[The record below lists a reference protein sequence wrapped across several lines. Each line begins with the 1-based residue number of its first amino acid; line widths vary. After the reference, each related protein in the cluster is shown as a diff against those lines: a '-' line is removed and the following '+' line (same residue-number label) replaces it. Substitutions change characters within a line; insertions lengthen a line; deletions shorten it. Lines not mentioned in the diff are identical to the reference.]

1 MSGHSKWSQIKHK
14 KAITDARRS
23 KIFSK
28 LAAMISIAVR
38 KGGKDPESNP
48 SLRLAIEKAKEF
60 NMPKENIERAIQRGS
75 GELAGTKL
83 EEITYEAYG
92 PGGIGIL
99 IKTITDN
106 KNRTAGEIKKILN
119 ENDGKLAESGSVS
132 FQFEEKSFLTIAK
145 SDFSEDLCLSLI
157 EKGMEGFEEREE
169 EIIIFSQPKNFSSLK
184 QFLEEKNVKILST
197 GLEPVA
203 KQKQEVDQEIKKKL
217 EKLFEELEEQ
227 NEVEEIYS
235 TLKV

>member
-1 MSGHSKWSQIKHK
+1 
-14 KAITDARRS
+14 
-23 KIFSK
+23 
-28 LAAMISIAVR
+28 
-38 KGGKDPESNP
+38 
-48 SLRLAIEKAKEF
+48 
-60 NMPKENIERAIQRGS
+60 
-75 GELAGTKL
+75 
-83 EEITYEAYG
+83 
-92 PGGIGIL
+92 L

-145 SDFSEDLCLSLI
+145 NDFSEDLCLSLI

>member
-145 SDFSEDLCLSLI
+145 NDFSEDLCLSLI
-157 EKGMEGFEEREE
+157 EKGIEGFEEREE

>member
-184 QFLEEKNVKILST
+184 QFLEEKNIKILSS

>member
-145 SDFSEDLCLSLI
+145 NDFSEDLCLSLI

>member
-92 PGGIGIL
+92 PGGVGIL

-145 SDFSEDLCLSLI
+145 NDFSEDLCLSLI

>member
-145 SDFSEDLCLSLI
+145 NDFSEDLCLSLI

-184 QFLEEKNVKILST
+184 QFLEEKNIKILSS

>member
-145 SDFSEDLCLSLI
+145 NDFSEDLCLSVI

>member
-75 GELAGTKL
+75 GELAGAKL

-145 SDFSEDLCLSLI
+145 NDFSEDLCLSLI
-157 EKGMEGFEEREE
+157 EKGMESFEEKEE

-184 QFLEEKNVKILST
+184 QFLEEKNIKILSS

>member
-28 LAAMISIAVR
+28 LAAMISVAVR

-75 GELAGTKL
+75 GELAGAKL

-92 PGGIGIL
+92 PGGVGIL

-145 SDFSEDLCLSLI
+145 NDFSEDLCLSLI
-157 EKGMEGFEEREE
+157 EKGMESFEEKEE

-184 QFLEEKNVKILST
+184 QLLEEKNVKILST

-203 KQKQEVDQEIKKKL
+203 KQKQEVDQETKKKL